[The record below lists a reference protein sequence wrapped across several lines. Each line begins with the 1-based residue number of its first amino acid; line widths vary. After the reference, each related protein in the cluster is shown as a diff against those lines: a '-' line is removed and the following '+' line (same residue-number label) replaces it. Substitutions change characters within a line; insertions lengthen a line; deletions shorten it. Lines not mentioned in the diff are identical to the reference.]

1 MKKALFLL
9 FALSFLASCAAG
21 PVFIA
26 KTEQEGIRSSYQ
38 DPKLSQLAVAN
49 RDTLSDIYQR
59 FQLAK
64 IDVYPN
70 GIGFTALTGD
80 NGRKFYYLLVDVRP
94 RDITF
99 GEEHTTPDERFGE
112 VFSNHFQKDLHFIH
126 TQDLQK
132 TGVDGL
138 AFAVHWPVR
147 DLSQCDSYGGFLE
160 YVTVYVPKA
169 DYASYASGEMTFPE
183 MLRKAE
189 VFRSLNRK
197 GPEPVQVSQ
206 QQ

>member
-21 PVFIA
+21 PVYIA

-38 DPKLSQLAVAN
+38 DPKLTQLTVAN
-49 RDTLSDIYQR
+49 QDTLSDIYRR
-59 FQLAK
+59 FQLAN

-70 GIGFTALTGD
+70 GIGFTALAGD
-80 NGRKFYYLLVDVRP
+80 NGRKSYYLLVDVRP

-99 GEEHTTPDERFGE
+99 GEEHTTPDQRFNE
-112 VFSNHFQKDLHFIH
+112 VFSNHFQKNLRFIR

-147 DLSQCDSYGGFLE
+147 DLSQCDTHGGFLE
-160 YVTVYVPKA
+160 YVMVYVLKA
-169 DYASYASGEMTFPE
+169 DFASYASGEETFPE
-183 MLRKAE
+183 TLRKAE
-189 VFRSLNRK
+189 ILRSLNRK

-206 QQ
+206 QR